1 MITTLRIDRL
11 SLDLRGI
18 DPATAEAAVRLLG
31 PALQAQM
38 AQMAQLTDPEQSG
51 SNGQASSRPA
61 TQRLQS
67 NGAARDHIDAGRIA
81 AVTQPQ
87 ALAQRLA
94 QRLAERVAHSLVPPV
109 RKG

>member
-18 DPATAEAAVRLLG
+18 DPALAEAAVRLLG

-38 AQMAQLTDPEQSG
+38 AQLIDPEHA
-51 SNGQASSRPA
+51 ASRGPASRWSIA
-61 TQRLQS
+61 QQLQPD
-67 NGAARDHIDAGRIA
+67 GTAREHIDAGRVA
-81 AVTQPQ
+81 AVSQPQ
-87 ALAQRLA
+87 ALADRLA
-94 QRLAERVAHSLVPPV
+94 QRIAQSLTPPA